1 MKPVV
6 LDDVD
11 RQILNRLVR
20 NGRASYSSLGAEV
33 GLTPHGAAN
42 RVRRLVEADVIT
54 GFSAQVNLGTVGRT
68 VDAIVDVRLL
78 AGTTPE
84 EFESRVA
91 QLHAIREL
99 AFVTGRYDYPLRLAC
114 RDTDDLNGT
123 VRTLREKNVAAHTET
138 RIVLGSTTYDRAIG

>member
-1 MKPVV
+1 MMPPPLPGRTRPAA
-6 LDDVD
+6 LD
-11 RQILNRLVR
+11 
-20 NGRASYSSLGAEV
+20 AEPYSSLGAEV

-54 GFSAQVNLGTVGRT
+54 GFSAQVNLGTVGRAI
-68 VDAIVDVRLL
+68 DAIVDVRLL

-84 EFESRVA
+84 EFESTVA

-99 AFVTGRYDYPLRLAC
+99 AFVTGRYDYYLRVAC

-123 VRTLREKNVAAHTET
+123 VRALREKNVAAHTET
-138 RIVLGSTTYDRAIG
+138 RIVLGSTVYDRAIG